1 MLNSEGRWSIL
12 SVFPYV
18 VLLPG
23 LFVLCCLASNLH
35 LPVKIGAWLVGKKIR
50 TKWCDISIPTFIISL
65 CLIVAMYFYSDSQK
79 YEQRVL
85 GIGQDPRR
93 DTYLMNQFLVR
104 AFEASRDTW
113 MALLGALLWAV
124 VARFKALKDSGSLI
138 QPMGGVRPK
147 STAQRIMWLS
157 MALLCLVIADIP
169 FCRVNYQMTLNANI
183 TPAKDRLLGGQPG
196 THCANEMIASATGIC
211 IEFCKEAKDL
221 AVQRYEAT
229 MWARDWHILGRVA
242 AELFDGGRGVE
253 QGMERLE
260 ALFETRSCARVLQS
274 VDKSN
279 PLVNGI
285 CYFACMFSVV
295 FFVSSITIAFGSP
308 PKEEEAP
315 ADAEA
320 DHPKAE

>member
-1 MLNSEGRWSIL
+1 MGNIGRQHAQLRGPLEHFECLPIRCASPRPVRPMLSGVQPHPAGQDWSM
-12 SVFPYV
+12 
-18 VLLPG
+18 
-23 LFVLCCLASNLH
+23 
-35 LPVKIGAWLVGKKIR
+35 VGWQDIR

-65 CLIVAMYFYSDSQK
+65 CLIVSMYFYSDSQK
-79 YEQRVL
+79 YEKRVL

-157 MALLCLVIADIP
+157 LALLCLVIADIP

-183 TPAKDRLLGGQPG
+183 TPAKERLLSGQPG

-229 MWARDWHILGRVA
+229 MWARDWHILGRV
-242 AELFDGGRGVE
+242 
-253 QGMERLE
+253 
-260 ALFETRSCARVLQS
+260 
-274 VDKSN
+274 
-279 PLVNGI
+279 
-285 CYFACMFSVV
+285 
-295 FFVSSITIAFGSP
+295 
-308 PKEEEAP
+308 
-315 ADAEA
+315 
-320 DHPKAE
+320 